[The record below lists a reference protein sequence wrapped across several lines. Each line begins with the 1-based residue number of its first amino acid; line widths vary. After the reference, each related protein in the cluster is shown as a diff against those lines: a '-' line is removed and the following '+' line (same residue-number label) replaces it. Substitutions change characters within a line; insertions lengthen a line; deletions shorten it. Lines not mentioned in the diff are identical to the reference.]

1 MLNFRKALVKE
12 LYEYENARVY
22 AVDALDLPTNN
33 LNQYKDSAHYH
44 PDIGR
49 VAITLISDGKGR
61 LTPSNIDG
69 HLSKFTEKVNATCL
83 AAGNECQ
90 KVIGP

>member
-1 MLNFRKALVKE
+1 MLNFRKELVKA
-12 LYEYENARVY
+12 LYKYDNARVQ
-22 AVDALDLPTNN
+22 AMDTLDLPTND

-49 VAITLISDGKGR
+49 AAINLIADGKGR

-69 HLSKFTEKVNATCL
+69 HLSKFTEKVNAVCL
-83 AAGNECQ
+83 TAGNECQ